1 MGGAIVVF
9 DLDGTLVAGDAFGEF
24 LRRSSWRNPL
34 RLLCL
39 VLTAPVW
46 VCTGLGRGGRARAEL
61 LVVASITLGRS
72 PSALDAA
79 FREFARDHVR
89 RGRTDVALQ
98 RLARHREAGDEV
110 VVATACAQPLAR
122 AVCRELGLGD
132 VLLVASPFRHRRWAP
147 PVAVAIR
154 GELKVRAL
162 RRAGVRLP
170 VAHAYTDDARDLPLL
185 RQAQHA
191 HLVRPRARDEARVR
205 AELGDVEVLR

>member
-9 DLDGTLVAGDAFGEF
+9 DLDGTLVAGDAFGGF
-24 LRRSSWRNPL
+24 LTRSLRRNPL
-34 RLLCL
+34 RVLALA
-39 VLTAPVW
+39 LTAPLW
-46 VCTGLGRGGRARAEL
+46 GSARLRRGGRARAEL
-61 LVVASITLGRS
+61 LLITSITFGRS
-72 PSALDAA
+72 PSALQRA
-79 FREFARDHVR
+79 FEEFAADHVR
-89 RGRTDVALQ
+89 RGRVEVALE
-98 RLARHREAGDEV
+98 RLVLHVRAGDEV

-154 GELKVRAL
+154 GELKVQAL
-162 RRAGVRLP
+162 GRAGIRLP